1 MSPEQAR
8 GARVDHRSD
17 VFSLGIVLYEM
28 VTGHPPFHGT
38 TRIDSL
44 HAILHEPAAPLPSSV
59 GPVADDLQ
67 RVLEKCLAKEPDD
80 RYQGM
85 RDLVVD
91 LRAARRRLDSS
102 QSRARGATV
111 TASPLPVIRFGG
123 FELDTASSE
132 LRKSGRTIPLRPQ
145 ACRVLIVLASRAG
158 DLVTRADLRDG
169 IWSPDKFVD
178 FERGLS
184 LCIRQI
190 RQALGDNA

>member
-91 LRAARRRLDSS
+91 LRAARRRIESAQMRAVGTREALTWRSLSRRTTVSMAVAALLVAIAAAIAAARFLAGSPAVSNSPPLHVVPFTSS
-102 QSRARGATV
+102 AGSVRMPAF
-111 TASPLPVIRFGG
+111 SP
-123 FELDTASSE
+123 
-132 LRKSGRTIPLRPQ
+132 
-145 ACRVLIVLASRAG
+145 
-158 DLVTRADLRDG
+158 
-169 IWSPDKFVD
+169 
-178 FERGLS
+178 
-184 LCIRQI
+184 
-190 RQALGDNA
+190 